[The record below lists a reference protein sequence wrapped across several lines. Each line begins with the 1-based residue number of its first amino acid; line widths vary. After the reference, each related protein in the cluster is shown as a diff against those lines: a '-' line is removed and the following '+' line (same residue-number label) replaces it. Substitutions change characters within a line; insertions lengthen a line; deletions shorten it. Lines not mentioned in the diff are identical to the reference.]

1 MTIGHL
7 WMQTMFE
14 AIKAKIT
21 LIWATVVLITLMSA
35 NLSISQETT
44 ETEEIILPD
53 PIVILGDSL
62 FVQKSSDLGSKDSQT
77 VVSDFSDETQDLLGQ
92 YRLVLQQ
99 IDRLIAYNDYVERLI
114 VDQEA
119 QITDI
124 REQLDQFALIER
136 GIVPLMLDSIDTL
149 DKFIDLDV
157 PFLLE
162 ERKARVAR
170 LRTIMNLS
178 DVTVSEKYR
187 QIMDAYQIE
196 TTYGR
201 DIEAYTGLLEIDGVS
216 RQVDFLRIGRTSLTY
231 QTPDQEETGF
241 WNKQDRQ
248 WEKLPNKYQNYVTQG
263 LRVARKQVTP
273 NLLELPIEAPGEGR

>member
-1 MTIGHL
+1 MLEGKQSRNKPV
-7 WMQTMFE
+7 WV
-14 AIKAKIT
+14 A
-21 LIWATVVLITLMSA
+21 VVLGTLMTA
-35 NLSISQETT
+35 NFSFSQETT
-44 ETEEIILPD
+44 ETEIILPD
-53 PIVILGDSL
+53 PIEILDDTL
-62 FVQKSSDLGSKDSQT
+62 FVQRSSDLGSKDSQII
-77 VVSDFSDETQDLLGQ
+77 VSNLSDERQNLLGQ

-124 REQLDQFALIER
+124 RKQLDQFALIER
-136 GIVPLMLDSIDTL
+136 GIVPLMLDSIDIL

-201 DIEAYTGLLEIDGVS
+201 DIEAYTGLLEIDGES

-241 WNKQDRQ
+241 WNKQAGQ

>member
-1 MTIGHL
+1 MLEGKQPRNTPV
-7 WMQTMFE
+7 WV
-14 AIKAKIT
+14 A
-21 LIWATVVLITLMSA
+21 VVLGTLMTA
-35 NLSISQETT
+35 NFSFSQETT
-44 ETEEIILPD
+44 ETEIILPD
-53 PIVILGDSL
+53 PIEILDDTL
-62 FVQKSSDLGSKDSQT
+62 FVQRSSDLGSKDSQII
-77 VVSDFSDETQDLLGQ
+77 VSNLSDERQDLLGQ

-124 REQLDQFALIER
+124 RKQLDQFALIER
-136 GIVPLMLDSIDTL
+136 GIVPLMLDSIDIL

-170 LRTIMNLS
+170 LRTIMDLS

-201 DIEAYTGLLEIDGVS
+201 DIEAYTGLLEIDGES

-241 WNKQDRQ
+241 WNKQAGQ

>member
-1 MTIGHL
+1 
-7 WMQTMFE
+7 MFE
-14 AIKAKIT
+14 GKQPRNTPVWVA
-21 LIWATVVLITLMSA
+21 VVLGTLMTA
-35 NLSISQETT
+35 NFSFSQETT
-44 ETEEIILPD
+44 ETAIILPD
-53 PIVILGDSL
+53 PIEILDDTL
-62 FVQKSSDLGSKDSQT
+62 FVQRSSDLGSKDSQII
-77 VVSDFSDETQDLLGQ
+77 VSNLSDERQDLLGQ

-124 REQLDQFALIER
+124 RKQLDQFALIER

-170 LRTIMNLS
+170 LRTIMDLS

-201 DIEAYTGLLEIDGVS
+201 DIEAYTGLLEIDGES

-241 WNKQDRQ
+241 WNKQTGQ

-273 NLLELPIEAPGEGR
+273 NILELPIEAPGEGR

>member
-1 MTIGHL
+1 MLEGKQSRNKPV
-7 WMQTMFE
+7 WV
-14 AIKAKIT
+14 A
-21 LIWATVVLITLMSA
+21 VVLGTLMTA
-35 NLSISQETT
+35 NFSFSQETT
-44 ETEEIILPD
+44 ETEIILPD
-53 PIVILGDSL
+53 PIEILDDTL
-62 FVQKSSDLGSKDSQT
+62 FVQRSSDLGSKDSQII
-77 VVSDFSDETQDLLGQ
+77 VSNLSDERQNLLGQ

-124 REQLDQFALIER
+124 RKQLDQFALIER
-136 GIVPLMLDSIDTL
+136 GIVPLMLDSIDIL

-170 LRTIMNLS
+170 LRTIMDLS

-196 TTYGR
+196 TSYGR
-201 DIEAYTGLLEIDGVS
+201 DIEAYTGLLKIDGES

-241 WNKQDRQ
+241 WNKQAGQ